1 MRQIRF
7 ITWGIA
13 SFAVVTITQSV
24 PGNGQTPPSFQ
35 DSDSNIIRPDLVT
48 SAAEGQ
54 QGLSVKNP
62 AQSINFLQ
70 NSRDSIVS
78 KVDTSDQ
85 QKATLNPNN
94 LSQAGQVN
102 LSGEWIFESPTTVSF
117 TGNCTGIASESNTKS
132 PVDFNIIQ
140 NGENLTFPGSWA
152 QYNGFLEGRISGNQF
167 TTQSRTF
174 SNLRLEGTVS
184 SDGNK
189 ITGTLFCTKNI
200 PFTITR
206 KNPQPPQSADL
217 CNSGTVTSPTTV
229 TTSHDGSPYQVW
241 TDFRRGKESINPA
254 ACGRQYW
261 LKEDPNHPNNGI
273 KFVYLVDA
281 RNVCIVPFIYKENP
295 DGSLESLRPAPECSS
310 AQATPQPVAPQTIE
324 EKRAFRKSDQ
334 QVAAELAA
342 LRERG
347 KREGWTFEVGDSQAF
362 RILLELLAGTRIPE
376 NFRPNVINILDILTR
391 LIQDASRNN
400 PQPVPPQPVPPQ
412 PAPPRPIPNPNQLP
426 NRFDAREWGVVPEIR
441 NQGDCAS
448 CWAFAAV
455 SAQEIT
461 YSSLYK
467 QPSGSLNLSEQQIF
481 SCNTQGA
488 TCERGGYVSE
498 KDSEYQYESGLV
510 GEQAYPY
517 EEQKTSCRTFGRPTS
532 GNLFDIKA
540 FQFVLGGNDDPSSPA
555 NITKIKQ
562 AIYAFGSV
570 VTGVYSEEA
579 FAAYKGGVF
588 NACSNNK
595 ADHAINIIGWD
606 DAGGYWIVRN
616 SWGNWGENG
625 YMKIKYGCNKIGEYA
640 AVPKLPVLADCNGGN
655 CQPRN
660 PSSPPWLG
668 GNAQNPVPLTPVQPN
683 SVPPASV
690 PPVSNPNPPNNIPP
704 GYNW

>member
-1 MRQIRF
+1 MRRIGF
-7 ITWGIA
+7 IAWGIA
-13 SFAVVTITQSV
+13 SFVVVAITQPV
-24 PGNGQTPPSFQ
+24 AGKGQTPRSSQ
-35 DSDSNIIRPDLVT
+35 NSASNIIHL
-48 SAAEGQ
+48 
-54 QGLSVKNP
+54 
-62 AQSINFLQ
+62 
-70 NSRDSIVS
+70 DSFVS

-102 LSGEWIFESPTTVSF
+102 LSGEWIFETRGVNF
-117 TGNCTGIASESNTKS
+117 TGDCTGIVSDSGTNFQ
-132 PVDFNIIQ
+132 VDFNIIQ
-140 NGENLTFPGSWA
+140 NGVTLIFSGSWT
-152 QYNGFLEGRISGNQF
+152 QYNGFPEGRISGNQF
-167 TTQSRTF
+167 TARSITYP
-174 SNLRLEGTVS
+174 NLRLDGTVS

-189 ITGTLFCTKNI
+189 ITGTLFCATNL

-206 KNPQPPQSADL
+206 KNPQ
-217 CNSGTVTSPTTV
+217 
-229 TTSHDGSPYQVW
+229 
-241 TDFRRGKESINPA
+241 
-254 ACGRQYW
+254 
-261 LKEDPNHPNNGI
+261 
-273 KFVYLVDA
+273 
-281 RNVCIVPFIYKENP
+281 
-295 DGSLESLRPAPECSS
+295 
-310 AQATPQPVAPQTIE
+310 PQTIE
-324 EKRAFRKSDQ
+324 EKRAFRKSD

-347 KREGWTFEVGDSQAF
+347 KREGWTFEIGDSQAF

-391 LIQDASRNN
+391 LIQDATRNN
-400 PQPVPPQPVPPQ
+400 PTPVPPQ
-412 PAPPRPIPNPNQLP
+412 PIPNPNQLP

-441 NQGDCAS
+441 SQKDCGS

-455 SAQEIT
+455 SAYEIA
-461 YSSLYK
+461 YSSRYQ

-488 TCERGGYVSE
+488 TCERGGYVSDQ
-498 KDSEYQYESGLV
+498 DSEYQYESGLV

-517 EEQKTSCRTFGRPTS
+517 EAQKTSCRTFGRPTS

-570 VTGVYSEEA
+570 VTGVYSQEA

-616 SWGNWGENG
+616 SWGNDWGENG
-625 YMKIKYGCNKIGEYA
+625 YMKIKYGCNHIGEYA
-640 AVPKLPVLADCNGGN
+640 AIPKLPVLADCNGGN

-660 PSSPPWLG
+660 YSSPPWLG
-668 GNAQNPVPLTPVQPN
+668 GNAQNPVPITPVQPN
-683 SVPPASV
+683 SVPPTSV